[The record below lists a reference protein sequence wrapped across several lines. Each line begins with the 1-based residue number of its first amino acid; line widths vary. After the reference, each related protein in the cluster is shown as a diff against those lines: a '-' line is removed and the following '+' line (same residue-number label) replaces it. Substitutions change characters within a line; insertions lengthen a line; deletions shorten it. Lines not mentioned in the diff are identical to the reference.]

1 MFFNFGVA
9 KIFIALSELAPMP
22 PFSRRL
28 PSLSVFLSPLSHPLA
43 QKLLVGASCLVL
55 AACGV
60 APIEPPPV
68 SKLPRVIGEH
78 SQARGY
84 ARIIQTAPDSFTAQ
98 TGSRLFRKAG
108 APDIDLVG
116 AIHIAQ
122 ADYYQR
128 LQQRLDQSDLV
139 LFEGVTARKSDGTP
153 TGGENKGAYK
163 RMADSLGLVVQN
175 SGIDYSRKSF
185 RRCDLSLEE
194 MVALLDQEI
203 AQGGAKGAAAADAKK
218 EFDGIKSML
227 SGKSLLTN
235 LVIGL
240 VGTSPLL
247 REQVLMMTVSSGL
260 GNSEEKQLSPRL
272 KQLILQDRNAHVSG
286 ELRKLLISSSKHR
299 RIAIFFGAAHLPDFE
314 RRLRS
319 MGYSPV
325 AGPTWN
331 SAITTHPYSA
341 GIPREE
347 VREAFGE

>member
-1 MFFNFGVA
+1 MKGSFRRFAG
-9 KIFIALSELAPMP
+9 LSTLA
-22 PFSRRL
+22 RI
-28 PSLSVFLSPLSHPLA
+28 LSAFASTL
-43 QKLLVGASCLVL
+43 LLV
-55 AACGV
+55 ACGV
-60 APIEPPPV
+60 APVEPPSV

-84 ARIIQTAPDSFTAQ
+84 ARIIQTAPDSFTTQ
-98 TGSRLFRKAG
+98 TGSRLFRKTG

-163 RMADSLGLVVQN
+163 RLADSLGLVVQN
-175 SGIDYSRKSF
+175 SGIDYGRKSF
-185 RRCDLSLEE
+185 RRCDFSLEE
-194 MVALLDQEI
+194 MVALLDREI
-203 AQGGAKGAAAADAKK
+203 AQGGAKGTAAADAKK
-218 EFDGIKSML
+218 EFVGIKSML
-227 SGKSLLTN
+227 GGESLLTN

-240 VGTSPLL
+240 VSTSPLL
-247 REQVLMMTVSSGL
+247 REHVLLMTVSSGL

-272 KQLILQDRNAHVSG
+272 KQLILQDRNQHVAG
-286 ELRKLLISSSKHR
+286 ELRKLLSSGRTHR
-299 RIAIFFGAAHLPDFE
+299 RISIFFGAAHLPDLE
-314 RRLRS
+314 RRLRT

-325 AGPTWN
+325 GGPTWN
-331 SAITTHPYSA
+331 SAITSHPYSA
-341 GIPREE
+341 GIPQEE